1 MRVFQDKIRAFNLM
15 SSQTEQIKAKL
26 GIVEVVGAYIK
37 LEKAGS
43 NFKARCPFH
52 TEKSASF
59 FVSPTRDN
67 YHCFGCNRGGDIFS
81 FVQEIEGLDFVGSL
95 EVLAAKAGV
104 ELKPIDI
111 KLKTENERLY
121 SILEEATKF
130 YHTNLLQSEEAKKYL
145 KNRQLAEDTVRR
157 FRLGFAKAEWSTLL
171 AHLTGQGFKEADIE
185 KTGLIIP
192 SNQSIR
198 HAGGRYYDRFR
209 GRVMFPLGDISGR
222 TIGFSGRIVVPTERE
237 EAKYINSPQTALYD
251 KSRVL
256 YGYDKAKAE
265 IRAKD
270 RCVLVEG
277 QMDLVSSYQA
287 GVLDTVAVSGTA
299 LTAYHLGLIKRLTD
313 NLIMA
318 FDGDTAGISAA
329 RRGINIALGLGMEV
343 KIALLPDGLDPADLV
358 VQDPANWQKA
368 IAEATNVIDFYLAAL
383 ARKNYDSRTLNKKIS
398 EEVLPYVARLPNVID
413 QAKFVSIIASFV
425 GTREE
430 PVWDELK
437 KIRLEPGDMEGEF
450 SASLPAQNKAGEPVK
465 LARLEMIERKLFSL
479 LFWLKTKNQSDLSA
493 TDLSAKLEAVLG
505 AERFARQSADSETR
519 QSELIL
525 EAELS
530 YDGNEFLANEAEELL
545 ANLKEE
551 FLRLELNELLIKI
564 KQAEAGGG
572 AIDSV
577 IYLKRCQEITKE
589 INDLKKT

>member
-1 MRVFQDKIRAFNLM
+1 M
-15 SSQTEQIKAKL
+15 SSQTEQIKAKI
-26 GIVEVVGAYIK
+26 GIAEVVGSYIK

-52 TEKSASF
+52 NEKSASF
-59 FVSPTRDN
+59 FVSPARDN

-81 FVQEIEGLDFVGSL
+81 FVQEIEGLDFFGAL

-104 ELKPIDI
+104 ELKPVDI

-121 SILEEATKF
+121 AILEEATKF
-130 YHTNLLQSEEAKKYL
+130 YHTNLLQSVEAKDYL
-145 KNRQLAEDTVRR
+145 KKRQLSEDTVRR
-157 FRLGFAKAEWSTLL
+157 FRIGFAKADWSTLL
-171 AHLTGQGFKEADIE
+171 NHLTSKGFKEEDIE

-209 GRVMFPLGDISGR
+209 GRVMFPLCDVSGR
-222 TIGFSGRIVVPTERE
+222 TIGFSGRIVITTDRE

-265 IRAKD
+265 IRNKD
-270 RCVLVEG
+270 LCVLVEG
-277 QMDLVSSYQA
+277 QMDLVSSHQV
-287 GVLDTVAVSGTA
+287 GVLNTVAVSGTA

-329 RRGINIALGLGMEV
+329 RRGINIALSLGMEV
-343 KIALLPDGLDPADLV
+343 KIALLPDGQDPADLV
-358 VQDPANWQKA
+358 AQNTESWIKA

-398 EEVLPYVARLPNVID
+398 EEVLPYVARLSNVID
-413 QAKFVSIIASFV
+413 QARFVSKIASFV
-425 GTREE
+425 GTGEA

-437 KIRLEPGDMEGEF
+437 KIRLEPSDLDIELNISSSSDNISEF
-450 SASLPAQNKAGEPVK
+450 IKFS
-465 LARLEMIERKLFSL
+465 RLEMIERKLFSL
-479 LFWLKTKNQSDLSA
+479 LFWLQTKDNPSLLASE
-493 TDLSAKLEAVLG
+493 LLVKLKEVVNP
-505 AERFARQSADSETR
+505 ERFARQNALYESHKG
-519 QSELIL
+519 ELIL

-530 YDGNEFLANEAEELL
+530 YEGDEFLVSEVGELL

-551 FLRLELNELLIKI
+551 FLRLELSELLRKI
-564 KQAEAGGG
+564 KNSEAGGG
-572 AIDSV
+572 EEIDAV

-589 INDLKKT
+589 INDLKK

>member
-1 MRVFQDKIRAFNLM
+1 M

-26 GIVEVVGAYIK
+26 GIAEVVGAYIK

-52 TEKSASF
+52 NEKTASF
-59 FVSPTRDN
+59 FVSPARDS

-81 FVQEIEGLDFVGSL
+81 FVQEIEGLDFIGSL

-111 KLKTENERLY
+111 KLKTANERLY
-121 SILEEATKF
+121 AILEEATKF

-145 KNRQLAEDTVRR
+145 KNRQLSEDTVRR
-157 FRLGFAKAEWSTLL
+157 FRIGFAKTEWSTLL
-171 AHLTGQGFKEADIE
+171 AHLISKGFKEADLE

-222 TIGFSGRIVVPTERE
+222 TIGFSGRILVNPSTALGAAAERQ

-270 RCVLVEG
+270 QCVLVEG

-287 GVLDTVAVSGTA
+287 GVLNTVAVSGTA

-358 VQDPANWQKA
+358 VQDPASWLKA

-398 EEVLPYVARLPNVID
+398 AEVLPYVARLSNVID
-413 QAKFVSIIASFV
+413 QAKFVSTIAAFV

-430 PVWDELK
+430 PIWDELK
-437 KIRLEPGDMEGEF
+437 KIRLEPSDLEVEF
-450 SASLPAQNKAGEPVK
+450 SASLPNPNQAGEGEPVK
-465 LARLEMIERKLFSL
+465 LSRLEMIERKIFSL
-479 LFWLKTKNQSDLSA
+479 LFWLKTKDQPVLPM
-493 TDLSAKLEAVLG
+493 TDLAAKLEKVVG
-505 AERFARQSADSETR
+505 NERFARQSADYESH

-551 FLRLELNELLIKI
+551 FLQLELNELLTKI
-564 KQAEAGGG
+564 KQADAGGG
-572 AIDSV
+572 AIDSA

-589 INDLKKT
+589 INNLKKP

>member
-1 MRVFQDKIRAFNLM
+1 M

-26 GIVEVVGAYIK
+26 GIAEVIGSYIK

-52 TEKSASF
+52 NEKSASF
-59 FVSPTRDN
+59 FVSPARDN

-95 EVLAAKAGV
+95 EVLAARAGV

-121 SILEEATKF
+121 AILEEATKF
-130 YHTNLLQSEEAKKYL
+130 YHTNLLQSEEAKSYL
-145 KNRQLAEDTVRR
+145 KKRQLTEDSVRR
-157 FRLGFAKAEWSTLL
+157 FRIGFAKPEWSTLL
-171 AHLTGQGFKEADIE
+171 THLINRGFKEEDIE

-198 HAGGRYYDRFR
+198 HSGGRYYDRFR
-209 GRVMFPLGDISGR
+209 GRVMFPLCDISGR
-222 TIGFSGRIVVPTERE
+222 TIGFSGRIVITSDRE

-256 YGYDKAKAE
+256 YGYDKAKTD
-265 IRAKD
+265 IRTKD
-270 RCVLVEG
+270 LCVLVEG
-277 QMDLVSSYQA
+277 QMDLVSSHQA
-287 GVLDTVAVSGTA
+287 GVLNSVAVSGTA

-313 NLIMA
+313 NLVMA

-358 VQDPANWQKA
+358 SQSSEAWIKA
-368 IAEATNVIDFYLAAL
+368 IAEATNVIDFYLGVL

-398 EEVLPYVARLPNVID
+398 EEVLPYVARLSNIID
-413 QAKFVSIIASFV
+413 QAGFVSKIASFV

-437 KIRLEPGDMEGEF
+437 KITLDPVEAGLSGVTSTALNNDTEEAVRSSRL
-450 SASLPAQNKAGEPVK
+450 K
-465 LARLEMIERKLFSL
+465 MIERKIFSL
-479 LFWLKTKNQSDLSA
+479 LFWLETKDKQNFSVEQ
-493 TDLSAKLEAVLG
+493 LSAKL
-505 AERFARQSADSETR
+505 SAIFGPEEYESQNSNYENIK
-519 QSELIL
+519 SELVL

-530 YDGNEFLANEAEELL
+530 YEGNEFVTAEAEELL
-545 ANLKEE
+545 SNLKEE
-551 FLRLELNELLIKI
+551 FLRLELADLVKKI
-564 KQAEAGGG
+564 KNAEVGGG
-572 AIDSV
+572 EIDSV

-589 INDLKKT
+589 INDLKK